1 MDSLEDMEMDEPP
14 TPMPTV
20 AQPAQQQPQPF
31 TSPNIGLTSLDTPL
45 ANTINAQQA
54 FRQSA
59 PTTPATTQPFTLFN
73 NPTVSS
79 VNTPA
84 LSSQSIQQTQN
95 RATPDS
101 SLPGTPGE
109 IDSNFMQNYDMFMAA
124 NNGQMMP
131 DDFNLGSGIGFG
143 LSNFDDMT
151 IDEPAKRLFSKQNT
165 LNQQQLQY
173 AMKNGQIPMDSEFA
187 KRMREQQLVSG
198 VGGPVIGFPEPEV
211 KPFKCP
217 VIGCE
222 KAYKNQNGLKY
233 HKQVCFTLQDVFDI
247 NGNLTSFSMAIKT
260 RNSKRTTTALSLSSI
275 QSPPSHTQEPWVW
288 RKRNRIAAKS
298 VANGTRT
305 SMA

>member
-1 MDSLEDMEMDEPP
+1 MDSLEDMEMDEPA
-14 TPMPTV
+14 TPMPSTV
-20 AQPAQQQPQPF
+20 QPAQQQPQPF
-31 TSPNIGLTSLDTPL
+31 ASQNIGLTSLDTPL

-84 LSSQSIQQTQN
+84 LSTQSMQQAQN

-109 IDSNFMQNYDMFMAA
+109 IDPNFMQNYDMFMAA
-124 NNGQMMP
+124 NNGQMIP
-131 DDFNLGSGIGFG
+131 DDFTLGSGIGFG

-151 IDEPAKRLFSKQNT
+151 IDEPAKRLFSKQNG

-173 AMKNGQIPMDSEFA
+173 AVKNGQIPMDSEFA

-211 KPFKCP
+211 KPFRCP

-233 HKQVCFTLQDVFDI
+233 HKQVC
-247 NGNLTSFSMAIKT
+247 
-260 RNSKRTTTALSLSSI
+260 SI
-275 QSPPSHTQEPWVW
+275 
-288 RKRNRIAAKS
+288 
-298 VANGTRT
+298 
-305 SMA
+305 